1 MKLLEAIR
9 IGKACG
15 LITVGECFENVR
27 LHSTNLF
34 NYNKIGDELSELV
47 DELIENNLKPTEKID
62 KVVDKLGLEWYYETN
77 EDKKYDVPKLRE
89 KGEICEQR
97 TT

>member
-15 LITVGECFENVR
+15 LTTLGECFENIR

-34 NYNKIGDELSELV
+34 SYNKIGDELSELV
-47 DELIENNLKPTEKID
+47 DELIEKNLKPTEKIE

-77 EDKKYDVPKLRE
+77 EDRENNAPKLRE
-89 KGEICEQR
+89 KGEVCEQ
-97 TT
+97 